1 MRSIFAKS
9 VAAVSTAIAALLLT
23 TIAGIAADE
32 FQGVWKITNER
43 GSMEMTLSADGSAT
57 STRGQGVPGSWKEE
71 DGAAVIS
78 WNDGWTSKISKDGD
92 SYKNAAWAKDAPVS
106 GPPTMAT
113 DVEKVQ

>member
-1 MRSIFAKS
+1 MRNSLAKA
-9 VAAVSTAIAALLLT
+9 VAAISTAVAALLLT
-23 TIAGIAADE
+23 TVASIAADE
-32 FQGVWKITNER
+32 FQGVWKIENER

-92 SYKNAAWAKDAPVS
+92 AYKNAAWGKDVPMS

-113 DVEKVQ
+113 DVEKVK